1 MVGWRLESRDAGC
14 PVHAD
19 GTRGSWKGVLKDD
32 SRPSGLR
39 LETGLGNAVKKR
51 VWKGKQ
57 LSPLRSV
64 GRQLELEIK
73 INLVAYYAFQ
83 SSG

>member
-1 MVGWRLESRDAGC
+1 MIPDLLTWRLEA
-14 PVHAD
+14 
-19 GTRGSWKGVLKDD
+19 
-32 SRPSGLR
+32 
-39 LETGLGNAVKKR
+39 GLGNAVKKR